1 MNEREREKVWQCH
14 VCSSQQVACMLADC
28 RDGGGGG
35 GLVAVLSAQ
44 KESHSIAHGGRAGQA
59 FSLPECR
66 AKALFT
72 SCKAGCNVRP
82 ALDSG

>member
-1 MNEREREKVWQCH
+1 MREKERRFGNAMSA
-14 VCSSQQVACMLADC
+14 SSQQVACMLADC

-35 GLVAVLSAQ
+35 LVAVLSAQ
-44 KESHSIAHGGRAGQA
+44 KASHSIAHGGRAGQA